1 MTSIQLKDPVRKI
14 VYEDIDNFGGE
25 IKFPTRPNGNIYQ
38 SCMIEAMN
46 NDSIRL
52 KKHDHFKNN
61 LNSCFVET
69 GTFVGYGVLAALR
82 EGCKD
87 IHSIEMQE
95 EIFEDTAQ
103 LLMTGLTLLNYK
115 NMEIETYAANN
126 FFLIVLGRDVRINL
140 YRGDSAAVLPLVL
153 QRIDSTA
160 TLWLDAHY
168 SGPGTGKTIV
178 DGKIAWPI
186 FDELNT
192 LKDHEVKEHTI
203 MIDDISEFKKIYPT
217 GLDKL
222 KKIIYSINENYKITE
237 EPKPGFMNN
246 ETFLLAKVEKN

>member
-14 VYEDIDNFGGE
+14 TYEDIDNFEGE

-115 NMEIETYAANN
+115 NMEIETYATKD
-126 FFLIVLGRDVRINL
+126 FFSIVLDQDTRISL
-140 YRGDSAAVLPLVL
+140 YRGDSSAILPLLL

-168 SGPGTGKTIV
+168 SGPGTGKTMV
-178 DGKIAWPI
+178 DGKIVWPI
-186 FDELNT
+186 FDELNA
-192 LKDHEVKEHTI
+192 LKTHEVKDHTI
-203 MIDDISEFKKIYPT
+203 MIDDIAEFKKIYPS
-217 GLDKL
+217 GIDKL

-237 EPKPGFMNN
+237 KPKPGFINN

>member
-1 MTSIQLKDPVRKI
+1 
-14 VYEDIDNFGGE
+14 
-25 IKFPTRPNGNIYQ
+25 
-38 SCMIEAMN
+38 
-46 NDSIRL
+46 
-52 KKHDHFKNN
+52 
-61 LNSCFVET
+61 
-69 GTFVGYGVLAALR
+69 
-82 EGCKD
+82 
-87 IHSIEMQE
+87 
-95 EIFEDTAQ
+95 
-103 LLMTGLTLLNYK
+103 
-115 NMEIETYAANN
+115 MEIETYAANN
-126 FFLIVLGRDVRINL
+126 FFLIVLGRDVHINL